1 MLLAALAASSSVAAA
16 QVPAKPVPPS
26 PPPTPP
32 PLLDQVE
39 KVVTGPQFASSY
51 GGDVLLSDGTITV
64 YVTPAGLSNM
74 QTALERTL
82 GNASDMVSLRP
93 VAHSFADLENLTS
106 QIAADQASLAPSGIT
121 LSTWGPD
128 PTSNTVRVAVL
139 TDPSAADRVLGA
151 RYGSGRIS
159 VVQVPPSD
167 TLIGL
172 SNRYYD
178 NAPFWDGD
186 RVFINN
192 DTNTKCTAGFAFR
205 GNNSGNIFNTT
216 AGHCGGSSV
225 WTNLSAH
232 YEMGAISTHYYTQGG
247 DDFESFPCN
256 CGALVW
262 YEGPGIGTG
271 QGSTHTVIGWCACN
285 SGLVTMDGATTGEV
299 PDFTV
304 TQAGGCATYSVPGG
318 SKTTCGINEATRSVT
333 GCQPGDSG
341 GPVYQRAPNNTVY
354 ATGTVVAGNSN
365 GTLCVYQ
372 RWDQMQ
378 SDMNGSILTG

>member
-178 NAPFWDGD
+178 NAPSGMA
-186 RVFINN
+186 
-192 DTNTKCTAGFAFR
+192 TAC
-205 GNNSGNIFNTT
+205 SLITT
-216 AGHCGGSSV
+216 R
-225 WTNLSAH
+225 TQSAPPVSRS
-232 YEMGAISTHYYTQGG
+232 EGTTLAIS
-247 DDFESFPCN
+247 
-256 CGALVW
+256 
-262 YEGPGIGTG
+262 
-271 QGSTHTVIGWCACN
+271 ST
-285 SGLVTMDGATTGEV
+285 L
-299 PDFTV
+299 
-304 TQAGGCATYSVPGG
+304 
-318 SKTTCGINEATRSVT
+318 
-333 GCQPGDSG
+333 
-341 GPVYQRAPNNTVY
+341 QR
-354 ATGTVVAGNSN
+354 GTVEAHRSG
-365 GTLCVYQ
+365 Q
-372 RWDQMQ
+372 
-378 SDMNGSILTG
+378 I